1 MIELRLKK
9 VKIKTHTLNN
19 YVKEQKDTQSI
30 VQKGTVISKVEKNKG
45 GDDSYSQWIEQN
57 SIYTVS
63 DAERSFRMG
72 HRWRVKCTV

>member
-1 MIELRLKK
+1 M
-9 VKIKTHTLNN
+9 NN

-63 DAERSFRMG
+63 DDERSFRMG
-72 HRWRVKCTV
+72 LKWRVKCTV